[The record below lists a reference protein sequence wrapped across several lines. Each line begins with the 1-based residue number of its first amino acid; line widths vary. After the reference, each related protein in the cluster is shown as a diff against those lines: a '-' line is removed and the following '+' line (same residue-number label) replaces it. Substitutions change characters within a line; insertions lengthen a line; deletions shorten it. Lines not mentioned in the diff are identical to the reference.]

1 MTAQT
6 LQPAMLPSARAG
18 QATAIEQ
25 SRAVAEVHGAI
36 VVAQQVPRDITR
48 AVADMY
54 RSCGQKSLAEKAF
67 FRYSR
72 GGSQISGPS
81 VQLARELARCFGN
94 MQHGLIELS
103 RGDANGQSEMQA
115 FAWDVQTNTRTSTT
129 FIVEHVRDTRNG
141 TTVLTDQRD
150 IYENNAN
157 MGARRLREM
166 IFGVLPGWFTED
178 AIAACYKTLTDDV
191 AEGTLAERIAMAI
204 DGFGTMGV
212 LAGQLE
218 QKLGAPQSKWTA
230 YDLAQLTV
238 IYRSLKRGEVRVED
252 EFPAARAATVTAAEI
267 TSQPSGVGAPAA
279 GTNGSAEPVAPR
291 APASPQPPAG
301 QAPGKS
307 QAASD
312 APGTAKDALVAD
324 LWKLAT
330 TKLGFTKDDR
340 AEWRKGCEQL
350 IGRKLVGGTTGNL
363 TIDEAMWLGETLQPL
378 AGRAEYVALLA
389 ESAAAA
395 PDAQ

>member
-1 MTAQT
+1 
-6 LQPAMLPSARAG
+6 
-18 QATAIEQ
+18 
-25 SRAVAEVHGAI
+25 
-36 VVAQQVPRDITR
+36 
-48 AVADMY
+48 
-54 RSCGQKSLAEKAF
+54 
-67 FRYSR
+67 
-72 GGSQISGPS
+72 
-81 VQLARELARCFGN
+81 
-94 MQHGLIELS
+94 
-103 RGDANGQSEMQA
+103 
-115 FAWDVQTNTRTSTT
+115 
-129 FIVEHVRDTRNG
+129 VEHVRDTRNG

-279 GTNGSAEPVAPR
+279 GTNGTPAPVGTKPPVTPPASAQ
-291 APASPQPPAG
+291 APA
-301 QAPGKS
+301 
-307 QAASD
+307 D
-312 APGTAKDALVAD
+312 ATPGTNAPWSVTTGQTTALWAVAS
-324 LWKLAT
+324 
-330 TKLGFTKDDR
+330 TKLGFGKDDK
-340 AEWRKGCEQL
+340 AQWRQACEKL
-350 IGRKLVGGTTGNL
+350 IGRKLDGGTVGSL
-363 TIDEAMWLGETLQPL
+363 SADEADALLQQLGSLDDRDQL
-378 AGRAEYVALLA
+378 IALLA
-389 ESAAAA
+389 QM
-395 PDAQ
+395 PGDAQ

>member
-6 LQPAMLPSARAG
+6 LQPAILPSARAG

-178 AIAACYKTLTDDV
+178 AIAACYETLARDEG
-191 AEGTLAERIAMAI
+191 EGTLQERIDGAI
-204 DGFGTMGV
+204 GGYATMGV
-212 LAGQLE
+212 LATQLE
-218 QKLGAPQSKWTA
+218 QKLGAPQSKWTP

-252 EFPAARAATVTAAEI
+252 EFPSARSASVTVTEITGQPSTAGATAPAQGTTVPAAAT
-267 TSQPSGVGAPAA
+267 
-279 GTNGSAEPVAPR
+279 
-291 APASPQPPAG
+291 APASPAKPA
-301 QAPGKS
+301 QARSNEPR
-307 QAASD
+307 
-312 APGTAKDALVAD
+312 TALDALVAD

-330 TKLGFTKDDR
+330 TKFGFTKDDR
-340 AEWRKGCEQL
+340 EQWRKGCEQL
-350 IGRKLVGGTTGNL
+350 IGRKLIGGTTGNL
-363 TIDEAMWLGETLQPL
+363 SLDEAMWLGETLQPL
-378 AGRAEYVALLA
+378 AGRDEYVALLA
-389 ESAAAA
+389 ESAAGAAA